1 MADENSSRGIRMKIH
16 HLLLQTG
23 FVLAATLATSVVPG
37 HAQDKY
43 SVTPASE
50 LKWADTGPQFPNTQV
65 VILDGDPGKKNMVA
79 LRWRCPGNYQFMPH
93 THPGAERVT
102 VLSGT
107 ILLAIGEKYDAAKLT
122 KVDTGGYFVIPAKA
136 PHYGECVE
144 ETVLEIHT
152 PGPMG
157 TAYVNPADDP
167 SKKK

>member
-1 MADENSSRGIRMKIH
+1 MKIH
-16 HLLLQTG
+16 PLSLQAG
-23 FVLAATLATSVVPG
+23 IVLAGSLATCVIPSF
-37 HAQDKY
+37 AADTY
-43 SVTPASE
+43 SVTAASE
-50 LKWADTGPQFPNTQV
+50 LKWADTGPQFPNTHV

-79 LRWRCPGNYQFMPH
+79 LRWRCPSNYKFLPH

-102 VLSGT
+102 VLSGKV
-107 ILLAIGEKYDAAKLT
+107 LVAVGEKYDAAKLT
-122 KVDTGGYFVIPAKA
+122 EVGPAGYFVIPAKA
-136 PHYGECVE
+136 PHYGECIE